1 MRTGDA
7 LLLIGGGA
15 ALWFLTKSRAA
26 QRLIFYPGAIQGM
39 AFEDMT
45 PMAYLDIIVQNTSN
59 ADLTVNSIAGSAY
72 ANGYLVG
79 NISNFQGVTIRRNS
93 ESRLPVT
100 VRFSLIGIVND
111 LVNAWQTGSFRQEII
126 LQGTANAEG
135 FGVPIDLKFSL

>member
-1 MRTGDA
+1 MRTGEA
-7 LLLIGGGA
+7 LLLIGGVAG
-15 ALWFLTKSRAA
+15 LWFLTKSRAA
-26 QRLIFYPGAIQGM
+26 QRLVFYPGDIQGM

-72 ANGYLVG
+72 ANGFLVG

-100 VRFSLIGIVND
+100 VRFNLIGLAND
-111 LVNAWQTGSFRQEII
+111 LINAWQTGSLRQDITIE
-126 LQGTANAEG
+126 GTANAEG
-135 FGVPIDLKFSL
+135 FAVPLDLKFSI

>member
-1 MRTGDA
+1 MRTGEA

-15 ALWFLTKSRAA
+15 ALWLLTKSNAA
-26 QRLIFYPGAIQGM
+26 QRLVFYPGTIQGM
-39 AFEDMT
+39 AFEDFT

-111 LVNAWQTGSFRQEII
+111 LINAWQTGSFRQDII
-126 LQGTANAEG
+126 IQGTANAEG
-135 FGVPIDLKFSL
+135 FGVPLDLKFSI